1 MDYNNQDVIIARATP
16 IGSSAIAIIRLS
28 GTNLIPLI
36 KSSVNI
42 KTISPNK
49 AYVVNIKRYNDKQI
63 IDKCV
68 LIYYKSPK
76 SYTGEDIVEISC
88 HGGEGIV
95 STILTNF
102 IEQGVRPAHPGE
114 FSYRAVQNKKLDIL
128 QAEAIAEK
136 INKKSLGYGLGLN
149 KIESGE
155 TSKQLNNI
163 KNEIQHIMMIIE
175 HELDFNEEEIT
186 HLGYKNIEKKLLIIF
201 NKLKISLN
209 YSKILKKNIS
219 GYKVAILGRPNAGK
233 STLFNNIMGDDRAIV
248 TQIKGTTRD
257 VLEAQ
262 LLIKGVPFVFYDTA
276 GIRPTKNKI
285 EKIGII
291 KALDAANQS
300 DILFIVDAKDPELAL
315 KGSIN
320 LKPYENKKIVY
331 IKNKQDS
338 ILKPKARLKNFNYY
352 IDLSAKNNI
361 GIEEL
366 FTILLTLVDDKN
378 CEFDPPDLIACN
390 ARQVNL
396 LEQGK
401 DIISDI
407 LENIKNEIEM
417 DIIASQ
423 CREFIDVTEELL
435 GKVTTNEVLNG
446 IFKGF
451 CVGK

>member
-16 IGSSAIAIIRLS
+16 IGSSAIAVIRLS

-36 KSSVNI
+36 KLSINKNKI
-42 KTISPNK
+42 LANK
-49 AYVVNIKRYNDKQI
+49 AYVVNIKKYNNNQI

-68 LIYYKSPK
+68 LVYYKSPK
-76 SYTGEDIVEISC
+76 SYTGGDVLEISC

-95 STILTNF
+95 SAILTNF
-102 IEQGVRPAHPGE
+102 IEQGVRLALPGE
-114 FSYRAVQNKKLDIL
+114 FSYRAVQNKKLDVL

-136 INKKSLGYGLGLN
+136 INKKSLGFGSDLN

-163 KNEIQHIMMIIE
+163 KKEIQNIMMIIE
-175 HELDFNEEEIT
+175 YELDFNEEEIT

-201 NKLKISLN
+201 KKLKISLN
-209 YSKILKKNIS
+209 YSKILQKNIS
-219 GYKVAILGRPNAGK
+219 GYKVAILGLPNAGK
-233 STLFNNIMGDDRAIV
+233 STLFNNIIGDDRAIV

-276 GIRPTKNKI
+276 GIRSTKDKI
-285 EKIGII
+285 EKIGIT
-291 KALDAANQS
+291 KALDVANRS
-300 DILFIVDAKDPELAL
+300 DILFIIDPKDPELAL
-315 KGSIN
+315 KELIN
-320 LKPYENKKIVY
+320 LNLYENKKIIY
-331 IKNKQDS
+331 IKTKQDS
-338 ILKPKARLKNFNYY
+338 IFKPKAYMKNFKYY
-352 IDLSAKNNI
+352 LDLSAKNNI

-366 FTILLTLVDDKN
+366 FTILLTLIDDKN
-378 CEFDPPDLIACN
+378 CELNPPDLIACN

-401 DIISDI
+401 NIISDI

>member
-16 IGSSAIAIIRLS
+16 IGSSAIAVIRLS
-28 GTNLIPLI
+28 GANLITLI
-36 KSSVNI
+36 KSSINKNKI
-42 KTISPNK
+42 LPNK
-49 AYVVNIKRYNDKQI
+49 AYVVNIKKYNNNQI

-68 LIYYKSPK
+68 LVYYKTPK
-76 SYTGEDIVEISC
+76 SYTGGDVLEISC

-95 STILTNF
+95 SAILTNF
-102 IEQGVRPAHPGE
+102 IEQGVRLALPGE

-136 INKKSLGYGLGLN
+136 INKKSLGFGSGLN

-163 KNEIQHIMMIIE
+163 KKEIQNIMMIIE
-175 HELDFNEEEIT
+175 YELDFNEEEIT

-201 NKLKISLN
+201 KKLKISLN
-209 YSKILKKNIS
+209 YSKILQKNIS
-219 GYKVAILGRPNAGK
+219 GYKIAILGLPNAGK

-262 LLIKGVPFVFYDTA
+262 LLIKGIPFVFYDTA
-276 GIRPTKNKI
+276 GIRSTKNKV
-285 EKIGII
+285 EKIGIT
-291 KALDAANQS
+291 KALDVAIRS
-300 DILFIVDAKDPELAL
+300 DVLFIVDAKNPELAL
-315 KGSIN
+315 KKIIN
-320 LKPYENKKIVY
+320 LNSYENKKIIY
-331 IKNKQDS
+331 IKTKQDS
-338 ILKPKARLKNFNYY
+338 ILKPKVSIKKFKYY
-352 IDLSAKNNI
+352 IDISAKNNI

-366 FTILLTLVDDKN
+366 FTILLTLIDDKN
-378 CEFDPPDLIACN
+378 CQLNPPDLIACN

-401 DIISDI
+401 NIISDI
-407 LENIKNEIEM
+407 LDNIKNEIEM

>member
-16 IGSSAIAIIRLS
+16 IGSSAIAVIRLS
-28 GTNLIPLI
+28 GTNLITLI
-36 KSSVNI
+36 KSSVNKNKI
-42 KTISPNK
+42 LPNK
-49 AYVVNIKRYNDKQI
+49 AYVVNIKKYNNNQI

-68 LIYYKSPK
+68 LVYYKSPK
-76 SYTGEDIVEISC
+76 SYTGGDILEISC

-95 STILTNF
+95 SAILTNF
-102 IEQGVRPAHPGE
+102 IEQGVRLALPGE
-114 FSYRAVQNKKLDIL
+114 FSYRAVQNKKLDVL

-136 INKKSLGYGLGLN
+136 INKKSLGFGSDLN

-163 KNEIQHIMMIIE
+163 KKEIQNIMMIIE
-175 HELDFNEEEIT
+175 YELDFNEEEIT
-186 HLGYKNIEKKLLIIF
+186 HLGYKNIEKKLLVIF

-219 GYKVAILGRPNAGK
+219 GYKIAILGLPNAGK

-276 GIRPTKNKI
+276 GIRSTKNKV
-285 EKIGII
+285 EKIGIT
-291 KALDAANQS
+291 KALDVANRS
-300 DILFIVDAKDPELAL
+300 DILFIVDAKNPELAL
-315 KGSIN
+315 KKSIN
-320 LKPYENKKIVY
+320 LKSYENKKIIY
-331 IKNKQDS
+331 IKTKQDS
-338 ILKPKARLKNFNYY
+338 VLEPKASMKNFKYY
-352 IDLSAKNNI
+352 IDISAKNNI

-366 FTILLTLVDDKN
+366 FSTLLILIDDKY
-378 CEFDPPDLIACN
+378 CKLDPPDLIACN
-390 ARQVNL
+390 ARQVRL

-401 DIISDI
+401 NIISDI
-407 LENIKNEIEM
+407 LDNIKNEIEM